1 MSRLAIEK
9 KQYKFPADYDANLN
23 KMIGE
28 LEQKCPEPWSFVLSY
43 IRSLC
48 LPWEIDPQNEEL
60 VKSEWHKKAVLTKL
74 VKRLNG
80 LEEIN

>member
-1 MSRLAIEK
+1 MQRLAIDK
-9 KQYKFPADYDANLN
+9 KQYQMPAEYDANLN
-23 KMIGE
+23 KSLQE
-28 LEQKCPEPWSFVLSY
+28 LEQKCPESWRKVLDY

-80 LEEIN
+80 LEEI